1 MLEDWKRQLHLWR
14 RQVVRPG
21 TQQNMQ
27 ALLVTQAGA
36 RTALG
41 MIVVALTLLAL
52 SGPLAFWVC
61 GLLLCLFVGPT
72 LSAARTPG
80 ARPFV

>member
-27 ALLVTQAGA
+27 ALLVTQARRKPDTA
-36 RTALG
+36 QRPRT
-41 MIVVALTLLAL
+41 
-52 SGPLAFWVC
+52 
-61 GLLLCLFVGPT
+61 
-72 LSAARTPG
+72 
-80 ARPFV
+80 